1 MAFNSIGIIGLGL
14 IGGSFARAFCDR
26 GLCVYGLDEC
36 ASTLAEAAGAD
47 IFSAL
52 TDDMDQLLA
61 LKPELIYICVPVEA
75 TKSVLKTLAEKG
87 VKTPVT
93 DGASTKSTV
102 CALAHGLGLNFCGG
116 HPIAGREVSG
126 FSSSTD
132 GLFDGAVHVLT
143 PVADGFPTDDL
154 KALHE
159 VIGMRVTVMTADRHD
174 LVFGAISHLP
184 HVTAF
189 SLVEAVNK
197 ACPEAFSYTG
207 GGFKD
212 FTRIAASNP
221 RMWTDIFLDN
231 DKTVI
236 ELIDTYI
243 DFLKTWR
250 EDITAKD
257 EKKIYKRIEDASSIR
272 RSIK

>member
-1 MAFNSIGIIGLGL
+1 MAFKSIGIIGLGL

-26 GLCVYGLDEC
+26 GLSVYGLDGC
-36 ASTLAEAAGAD
+36 TSTLAEAAQAD
-47 IFSAL
+47 IFQAL
-52 TDDMDQLLA
+52 TDDIDQF
-61 LKPELIYICVPVEA
+61 LKMKSDLIYICVPVEA
-75 TKSVLKTLAEKG
+75 TKAVLKTLSAKR
-87 VKTPVT
+87 VTTPVT
-93 DGASTKSTV
+93 DGASTKSSV
-102 CALAHGLGLNFCGG
+102 CALAGELGLNFCGG

-126 FSSSTD
+126 FSASVN
-132 GLFDGAVHVLT
+132 GLFDNAVHVLT
-143 PVADGFPTDDL
+143 PVAEGFPEDDL
-154 KALHE
+154 RALHE
-159 VIGMRVTVMTADRHD
+159 GIGMRVTVMTADKHD
-174 LVFGAISHLP
+174 LVFGSISHLP

-189 SLVEAVNK
+189 SLVEAVNR

-207 GGFKD
+207 GGFRD

-243 DFLKTWR
+243 DLLKSWR
-250 EDITAKD
+250 EDIADKN
-257 EKKIYKRIEDASSIR
+257 EEKIYKRIEEASSIR